1 MPKIKLTKT
10 AVDAAT
16 AQERDYELR
25 DTTIPG
31 FLVKVTP
38 AGRKI
43 FMVAYVAHNGQ
54 RRKPAIGRYGEI
66 TVEQARGIAQDWL
79 AEVRRGVDPSAER
92 ATARQAPTVKELFD
106 RFITDYSE
114 TRNKP
119 STVESNRGYGKR
131 YIIPVLGQLKV
142 PDVTR
147 ADISNLMKKMSKK
160 PTNANRVL
168 AAVRKM
174 FNMAEVWG
182 MRPDGSNPCRHV
194 PKFPERGK
202 TRLITDSE
210 MKKLFAY
217 LARAEAEG
225 LEHPFILLA
234 IRLQFEFAARMSE
247 ILQLEWSWID
257 YDNSRVVWPD
267 SKTGGMS
274 KPMSAEAQRLF
285 ETAPRLEESPFV
297 CPSVFDPNLPMS
309 KHTYYQGWRRILERA
324 GLPHIGT
331 HGIRHRSA
339 TDIANSGVPVKVGM
353 ALTAHKTVTMFMKYV
368 HTEDDPVRA
377 AAEAVNQ
384 RRQALLGGQPASPA
398 PISTPAPVVDVPPVA
413 PDVEVIEPVLTAA
426 GKPLGYED
434 GQYASRTKLGREPRR
449 TSRLQAR
456 RAKGGEP
463 CIRTPTRSAVGQ
475 RPKFCVGP
483 GSSTTR
489 GRSASSIPMRPP
501 ATSRSRRIRWN
512 VTARWGADRFSIN
525 LENGSAT
532 RSMISTPGPK
542 VAVA

>member
-1 MPKIKLTKT
+1 MSKIKLTKT

-16 AQERDYELR
+16 PKERDYELR

-79 AEVRRGVDPSAER
+79 AEVRRGADPSAER
-92 ATARQAPTVKELFD
+92 AAARQAPTVKELFD
-106 RFITDYSE
+106 QFMTDYSE
-114 TRNKP
+114 SRNKP
-119 STVESNRGYGKR
+119 STVSSNRGYGKR
-131 YIIPVLGQLKV
+131 YIIPILGHLKA

-147 ADISNLMKKMSKK
+147 ADISHLMKKMGHS

-194 PKFPERGK
+194 PKYPERGK
-202 TRLITDSE
+202 TRLITDTE
-210 MKKLFAY
+210 LRKLFEY
-217 LARAEAEG
+217 LDRAEAEG

-247 ILQLEWSWID
+247 ILELEWAWID
-257 YDNSRVVWPD
+257 FDNRRVVWPD

-274 KPMSAEAQRLF
+274 KPMSAEALRLF
-285 ETAPRLEESPFV
+285 ETAPHLEESPFV

-331 HGIRHRSA
+331 HGIRHRAA

-353 ALTAHKTVTMFMKYV
+353 ALTAHKTVTMFMRYV

-377 AAEAVNQ
+377 AAETVTQ
-384 RRQALLGGQPASPA
+384 RRLSLVGGAQPPA
-398 PISTPAPVVDVPPVA
+398 PAPVPQAPEPPTVA
-413 PDVEVIEPVLTAA
+413 PVVTAA
-426 GKPLGYED
+426 AALTTEGKPLGFED
-434 GQYASRTKLGREPRR
+434 GKYTSRTKLGNYRPFRHR
-449 TSRLQAR
+449 
-456 RAKGGEP
+456 GGEN
-463 CIRTPTRSAVGQ
+463 RTTP
-475 RPKFCVGP
+475 P
-483 GSSTTR
+483 GSKR
-489 GRSASSIPMRPP
+489 AEEQGASH
-501 ATSRSRRIRWN
+501 A
-512 VTARWGADRFSIN
+512 
-525 LENGSAT
+525 
-532 RSMISTPGPK
+532 
-542 VAVA
+542 

>member
-16 AQERDYELR
+16 PKERDYELR

-38 AGRKI
+38 TGRKI
-43 FMVAYVAHNGQ
+43 FMVAYIAHNGQ

-66 TVEQARGIAQDWL
+66 TVEQARNIAQDWL

-92 ATARQAPTVKELFD
+92 AAARRALTVKELFD

-114 TRNKP
+114 SRNKP
-119 STVESNRGYGKR
+119 ATVESNRGYGKR
-131 YIIPVLGQLKV
+131 YIVPILGHLKV

-147 ADISNLMKKMSKK
+147 ADIAHLMKKLAKS

-182 MRPDGSNPCRHV
+182 LRPDGSNPCRHV
-194 PKFPERGK
+194 PKYPERGK
-202 TRLITDSE
+202 TRLITDGE
-210 MKKLFAY
+210 MRKLFEY
-217 LARAEAEG
+217 LDRADAEG
-225 LEHPFILLA
+225 LEHPFIILA

-247 ILQLEWSWID
+247 ILQLEWAWVD
-257 YDNSRVVWPD
+257 FDNRRVVWPD

-274 KPMSAEAQRLF
+274 KPMSAEALRLF
-285 ETAPRLEESPFV
+285 ETAPRLEDSPFV
-297 CPSVFDPNLPMS
+297 CPSVFDPKLPMS
-309 KHTYYQGWRRILERA
+309 KHTYYQGWRRILQRA

-339 TDIANSGVPVKVGM
+339 TDIANSGIPVKVGM

-377 AAEAVNQ
+377 AAEAVTQ
-384 RRQALLGGQPASPA
+384 RRLSLVGGVQSPA
-398 PISTPAPVVDVPPVA
+398 PEPVPAPTVPPTVSPIIESA
-413 PDVEVIEPVLTAA
+413 PAA
-426 GKPLGYED
+426 LRPDGKPLGFED
-434 GQYASRTKLGREPRR
+434 GSYTSRTRLGNYRPFRHRSGEN
-449 TSRLQAR
+449 
-456 RAKGGEP
+456 RAVP
-463 CIRTPTRSAVGQ
+463 
-475 RPKFCVGP
+475 P
-483 GSSTTR
+483 GTKR
-489 GRSASSIPMRPP
+489 AEAAEASH
-501 ATSRSRRIRWN
+501 A
-512 VTARWGADRFSIN
+512 
-525 LENGSAT
+525 
-532 RSMISTPGPK
+532 
-542 VAVA
+542 

>member
-16 AQERDYELR
+16 PKERDYELR

-38 AGRKI
+38 TGRKI

-66 TVEQARGIAQDWL
+66 TVEQARSIAQDWL

-92 ATARQAPTVKELFD
+92 AGARRAPTVKELFD
-106 RFITDYSE
+106 QFMTDYSE
-114 TRNKP
+114 SRNKP

-131 YIIPVLGQLKV
+131 HIIPILGHLKV

-147 ADISNLMKKMSKK
+147 ADIAHLMKKMGHS

-182 MRPDGSNPCRHV
+182 MRTDGSNPCRHV
-194 PKFPERGK
+194 PKYPERGK
-202 TRLITDSE
+202 TRLITDGE
-210 MKKLFAY
+210 MRKLFEY
-217 LARAEAEG
+217 LDRAEVEG

-234 IRLQFEFAARMSE
+234 IRLQFEFAVRMSE
-247 ILQLEWSWID
+247 ILELEWAWID
-257 YDNSRVVWPD
+257 FDNRRVVWPD
-267 SKTGGMS
+267 SKTGHMS
-274 KPMSAEAQRLF
+274 KPMSAEALRLF
-285 ETAPRLEESPFV
+285 ETAPMLEESPFV

-309 KHTYYQGWRRILERA
+309 KHTYYQGWSRILQRA

-353 ALTAHKTVTMFMKYV
+353 ALTAHKTVTMFMRYV

-377 AAEAVNQ
+377 AAETVAQ
-384 RRQALLGGQPASPA
+384 RRLSLVGGVQPPAPA
-398 PISTPAPVVDVPPVA
+398 PIVASPEPPTVAPV
-413 PDVEVIEPVLTAA
+413 IEAAAPVL
-426 GKPLGYED
+426 GPGDKPLGFED
-434 GQYASRTKLGREPRR
+434 GAYTARTRLGNYRPFRHR
-449 TSRLQAR
+449 
-456 RAKGGEP
+456 GGEN
-463 CIRTPTRSAVGQ
+463 RTVP
-475 RPKFCVGP
+475 P
-483 GSSTTR
+483 GTKHSDAKEVSH
-489 GRSASSIPMRPP
+489 A
-501 ATSRSRRIRWN
+501 
-512 VTARWGADRFSIN
+512 
-525 LENGSAT
+525 
-532 RSMISTPGPK
+532 
-542 VAVA
+542 